1 MYLIY
6 SLFFTLGL
14 ILTSP
19 YYLFRAARTGTLR
32 HLRERFGLF
41 PAGMQQKTRGALLIH
56 GVSLGETLALIPLV
70 RELLARYP
78 QRRIFISHA
87 TATGRAVGREHL
99 PRIAGQ
105 FYLPLDWRWAH
116 RRLMRHLKPDLVIV
130 GETEIWPNFFRS
142 VRESGAKLVIVNA
155 RLSDR
160 SFPRYRL
167 MRSFFHRVLA
177 DVDYVF
183 TQSEADRKRFVD
195 LGSEPG
201 RVLVTGNTKFELA
214 PPPAGS
220 FSGWLRE
227 RLRKSGIHPVLFAAS
242 TMPGEEEK
250 VIRMWR
256 TLRRHHRRGL
266 LVLAPRRPERFDSV
280 ARLLE
285 SQGLRFARR
294 SRLDESADWMQMEA
308 LLLDSIGELANLF
321 ELCDLAFVG
330 GSLVPTGGHNLL
342 EPAFWAK
349 PVLFG
354 PHMENFREVANLFV
368 KAGGAIQVNSEQ
380 ALAQEALRLMADRN
394 RASAMGG
401 TARRLV
407 EEHQGATARN
417 LSHIRALLES
427 PASELPRA
435 PQSS

>member
-19 YYLFRAARTGTLR
+19 YYLFRAARTGTLH
-32 HLRERFGLF
+32 HLRERFGMF
-41 PAGMQQKTRGALLIH
+41 PAGMQQKARGALMIH

-70 RELLARYP
+70 HKLLAQYP
-78 QRRIFISHA
+78 DRRIFISHA
-87 TATGRAVGREHL
+87 TATGRAAGRERL
-99 PRIAGQ
+99 QGIAGQ

-116 RRLMRHLKPDLVIV
+116 RRLIRHFKPDLVIV
-130 GETEIWPNFFRS
+130 GETEIWPNFFHS

-167 MRSFFHRVLA
+167 MRGFFRRVLA
-177 DVDYVF
+177 DVDYIF
-183 TQSEADRKRFVD
+183 TQSAGDRKRFVD
-195 LGSEPG
+195 LGSDER
-201 RVLVTGNTKFELA
+201 RVLVTGNTKFELV
-214 PPPAGS
+214 PPQRGR

-227 RLRKSGIHPVLFAAS
+227 RLCKSGIHPVLFAAS

-280 ARLLE
+280 ARLLA

-294 SRLDESADWMQMEA
+294 SRLDDLSDWMQIEA

-330 GSLVPTGGHNLL
+330 GSLVPAGGHNLL

-354 PHMENFREVANLFV
+354 PHMENFREMADLFV

-380 ALAQEALRLMADRN
+380 ALAQEALGLIADRN
-394 RASAMGG
+394 RASTIGG

-417 LSHIRALLES
+417 LFYIGKLLES
-427 PASELPRA
+427 PASKLPRA
-435 PQSS
+435 PEPS